1 MLRTPGGWRLSLA
14 YDIVPV
20 PLISLE
26 RRDLAL
32 EAGRYGRVA
41 SIYNLLSDCASFG
54 LSLDEAQQVIDQMVG
69 VVKNWR
75 ALFARHKVEE
85 RSIEY
90 ISGAILPECFFR
102 KDPISPP

>member
-1 MLRTPGGWRLSLA
+1 LRTIDGWRLSPA

-20 PLISLE
+20 PLISLG

-41 SIYNLLSDCASFG
+41 STYNLLSECGAFG
-54 LSLDEAQQVIDQMVG
+54 LHTEDAQRVIDKMVE
-69 VVKNWR
+69 VVKGWR
-75 ALFARHKVEE
+75 TSFVEHKVET
-85 RSIEY
+85 RSIKY

-102 KDPISPP
+102 NEPTQAP